1 MPFHA
6 RVTRL
11 AALIAVVLAAGACSS
26 NDFKAEPSEVDKIR
40 TVAIVSFVVP
50 KYVSEEHGGSNF
62 GGLSGLAQTV
72 TKYSTGGETLGNG
85 KVAAADAA
93 AGFIDAMARS
103 GRWRIMPLD
112 EVTRNSDIRSMLRI
126 YDENDNG
133 QMAGIDGLPVIRL
146 RMDSKPSE
154 FAQRAAVL
162 LDVDGVMMLDV
173 SDMGYIRGITVA
185 GTGTAKAHAM
195 GTFVLYDRD
204 GHPVWESRT
213 VVSETDA
220 TAPMIAGV
228 VVRSKTPKLHRE
240 VGHNF
245 AVDLMK
251 RYSKQAGS

>member
-1 MPFHA
+1 MPSSA
-6 RVTRL
+6 KLTRL
-11 AALIAVVLAAGACSS
+11 AALIAVLLAAGACSS
-26 NDFKAEPSEVDKIR
+26 NDFRADPSRVDEIK

-50 KYVSEEHGGSNF
+50 RYVSEEHGGSNF
-62 GGLSGLAQTV
+62 GGLSGLAQTI
-72 TKYSTGGETLGNG
+72 TKHSTGGETHGNG
-85 KVAAADAA
+85 KAAAVDAA
-93 AGFIDAMARS
+93 AGFIDAMART
-103 GRWRIMPLD
+103 GRWQIMPLD
-112 EVTRNSDIRSMLRI
+112 EVTRNSDIRSMIRI

-133 QMAGIDGLPVIRL
+133 QMAGIDGLPVVRL

-173 SDMGYIRGITVA
+173 SDMGYIRGMTIA
-185 GTGTAKAHAM
+185 GTGSAKAHGA

-240 VGHNF
+240 VGQGF
-245 AVDLMK
+245 AADLMK
-251 RYSKQAGS
+251 RYSKKARG